1 MTVDDIKNNPKL
13 KAQYERWRKYSEI
26 LGDNFSDEEYLKELE
41 NNLAGTEKTLEVL
54 EQENKSLKDELAKDN
69 EIKRLNE
76 EIKKLKTEKSF
87 RLPENYKEK
96 VKKVLKEHNPSCEN
110 TESYRYETYMFTPT
124 EIGTIFSYKCPKC
137 GNVLFVECD
146 NR

>member
-1 MTVDDIKNNPKL
+1 MSYVCSISSIHLINSLIKEMVKISSFRIL
-13 KAQYERWRKYSEI
+13 FKKKIKEI
-26 LGDNFSDEEYLKELE
+26 EEDYNKII
-41 NNLAGTEKTLEVL
+41 TRLEVL

-76 EIKKLKTEKSF
+76 KIKKLNSEKSF

-96 VKKVLKEHNPSCEN
+96 IEKVLKEHKNFCEN
-110 TESYRYETYMFTPT
+110 TKSYSCETYIFTPT

-137 GNVLFVECD
+137 GMDLYVD
-146 NR
+146 SD

>member
-1 MTVDDIKNNPKL
+1 MSYVCNISSIPLINPLIKEMVKISSFRIL
-13 KAQYERWRKYSEI
+13 FKKKIKEI
-26 LGDNFSDEEYLKELE
+26 EEDYNKII
-41 NNLAGTEKTLEVL
+41 TRLEVL

-96 VKKVLKEHNPSCEN
+96 VKKVLKEHKNFCEN
-110 TESYRYETYMFTPT
+110 TKSYRYETYMFTPT

-137 GNVLFVECD
+137 GMDLYVD
-146 NR
+146 SD

>member
-1 MTVDDIKNNPKL
+1 MVKISSFRILFKKKIKEIEDDYNKIIT
-13 KAQYERWRKYSEI
+13 R
-26 LGDNFSDEEYLKELE
+26 
-41 NNLAGTEKTLEVL
+41 LEVL

-96 VKKVLKEHNPSCEN
+96 IEKVLNEHKHFCEN
-110 TESYRYETYMFTPT
+110 TKSYSCETYMFTPT

-137 GNVLFVECD
+137 GMDLYVD
-146 NR
+146 SD

>member
-1 MTVDDIKNNPKL
+1 MSYVYSISSIHLINSLIKEMVKISNFKIL
-13 KAQYERWRKYSEI
+13 FKKKIKEI
-26 LGDNFSDEEYLKELE
+26 EEDYNKII
-41 NNLAGTEKTLEVL
+41 TRLEVL

-87 RLPENYKEK
+87 RFPKNYKEK
-96 VKKVLKEHNPSCEN
+96 VKKVLSEHQCKN
-110 TESYRYETYMFTPT
+110 TQPFFYSESYMFTIT
-124 EIGTIFSYKCPKC
+124 EFGTVFSYKCPKC

-146 NR
+146 KR